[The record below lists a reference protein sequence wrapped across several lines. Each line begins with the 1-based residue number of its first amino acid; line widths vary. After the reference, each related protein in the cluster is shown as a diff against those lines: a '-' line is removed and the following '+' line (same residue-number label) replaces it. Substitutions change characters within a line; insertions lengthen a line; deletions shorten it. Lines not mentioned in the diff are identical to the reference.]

1 MPGAGFKRDALRVRG
16 MVQAMMDTPY
26 QMVRAAMVRVPARVR
41 SLLTHFDDR
50 RRRTNGHSAS
60 AAYSVACRR
69 VGPPGRR
76 SPLHFSKRRMAATGR
91 PRRKRTTLKVPRA

>member
-41 SLLTHFDDR
+41 SLITHFDDR

-60 AAYSVACRR
+60 AVHSTACRR
-69 VGPPGRR
+69 VGLPGRR
-76 SPLHFSKRRMAATGR
+76 SPLRFSKRRMAATGR